1 MKKFILLFL
10 IFQLLLCITPQ
21 QNEQL
26 NDRESALEIR
36 TSKIPKSGNGVF
48 AKENLQ
54 EGIILGAYKGK
65 FITEEEY
72 RDILKRNDWHYVM
85 WFKECAR
92 PHLGKYV
99 GVDGKKEGNIFSR
112 INYAP
117 AKFQNVK
124 FEKIC
129 EPPYAIVRTLR
140 AINKDEELYIDYG
153 PDYIYDFMEDKE
165 IQNFFNQPK

>member
-1 MKKFILLFL
+1 MKKLIFL
-10 IFQLLLCITPQ
+10 IFIFHFILSITPETKDSE
-21 QNEQL
+21 N
-26 NDRESALEIR
+26 NYESLLEIK

-48 AKENLQ
+48 AKENF
-54 EGIILGAYKGK
+54 EKGIVLGAYTGK

-72 RDILKRNDWHYVM
+72 NEILKRNDWHYVM
-85 WFKECAR
+85 WFKDCAR

-99 GVDGKKEGNIFSR
+99 GVDWKIEGNIFSR

-129 EPPYAIVRTLR
+129 EPPYALVRTLR
-140 AINKDEELYIDYG
+140 SIQKGEELYIDYG

-165 IQNFFNQPK
+165 IQNFFNPPK